1 LNVTAYQINST
12 LQPPV
17 SYLLYILLHGCSTST
32 NILIISASTL
42 QHFELAAIV
51 VNGKWDI
58 S

>member
-1 LNVTAYQINST
+1 MAIQLLPVYDIKIN
-12 LQPPV
+12 
-17 SYLLYILLHGCSTST
+17 

-51 VNGKWDI
+51 VNEKWDI